1 MSDIFPGVFYFI
13 ILMVIVFAVSRV
25 MARFTGNKFA
35 RALKPLVPVI
45 GGTFS
50 TDSLTSGWL
59 TGAYRGRTVHATAI
73 PGVAPQNEFSSGSA
87 DRSSRYNAFEVA
99 LQDVPGASDWSVT
112 FGMHSMGQIL
122 SREET
127 WRITADDPALEAR
140 LQASPVI
147 DALQRFA
154 GAGVRGY
161 PTVRYAARQKSLTH
175 RDSVFPGIAPPPE
188 HFQKQLDL
196 ALRLAEINE
205 QVNPAAPVPAAR

>member
-25 MARFTGNKFA
+25 MVRFSVDKFQQ
-35 RALKPLVPVI
+35 ALAPLAPVI
-45 GGTFS
+45 GGTFE
-50 TDSLTSGWL
+50 TDSVSSGWL
-59 TGAYRGRTVHATAI
+59 TGAYRGRTLHATAT
-73 PGVAPQNEFSSGSA
+73 PGVAPSNEFSSGSA

-112 FGMHSMGQIL
+112 FGIHGMGQIL

-127 WRITADDPALEAR
+127 WRIEADDPALEAR
-140 LQASPVI
+140 LQASGLI
-147 DALQRFA
+147 DALERFA

-161 PTVRYAARQKSLTH
+161 PTVRYAASAKRLTH
-175 RDSVFPGIAPPPE
+175 RDSVYPGIAPPPA

-205 QVNPAAPVPAAR
+205 QANPAAPVAAAP